1 MTGRH
6 NLVPDR
12 RLQRVAEEEGE
23 ERKVEKLFKV
33 GGDLKM
39 RSSTKTAF
47 SDKVELKLSL
57 DRSVW

>member
-12 RLQRVAEEEGE
+12 RLQRAAEEEGE

-33 GGDLKM
+33 GGDLRM
-39 RSSTKTAF
+39 RSSTKTDF
-47 SDKVELKLSL
+47 FRQTVT
-57 DRSVW
+57 